1 MDKMFEV
8 DMPKNQSSIIK
19 VIGVGGGGS
28 NAVTHMYNQGIQGVD
43 FIICNTDAQA
53 LKSSAVPVKIQ
64 LGNKGLGAGSIP
76 AVGKE
81 SALEN
86 LDDIKKVLGTETKM
100 VFITAGMGGGTGT
113 GAAPV
118 IAEAARDMD
127 ILTVGIVTIPFLFE
141 GRKRRMQAESGIQ
154 ELRKYVDSLLIISND
169 KLREVHGDLKLT
181 EAFHQADDILTVAAR
196 GIAELITVVG
206 HINVDFEDVRTV
218 MKNSGTAIMGSATA
232 EGDKRAVKAI
242 REALE
247 SPLLND
253 SNIKGADN
261 ILLYIASGS
270 EEITMDEVTDITDY
284 IQNEAGSDAEI
295 IWGNGI
301 DESLGDRISVTLI
314 ATGFDPERVRDEYK
328 PGTRVVIPLQG
339 APEEKE
345 QKAEEIKINHE
356 HKEEE
361 HAVAASAISEIT
373 LITRISGE
381 DREQEKKGGIF
392 MKSKEQEEGDKSG
405 HEDLPRYTNESHAG
419 SERFLFR
426 DSSGGKDS
434 EKGPDLKRNNDPEQM
449 DDDEKTEIE
458 KKSQE
463 RIKKLKDLSIKLKSP
478 KDLAEYENV
487 PAYIRR
493 NVPLNDVKHS
503 SESEISRFS
512 LGEGED
518 SKTELRSENPYIHDT
533 VD

>member
-1 MDKMFEV
+1 
-8 DMPKNQSSIIK
+8 MPKNKSSIIK

-43 FIICNTDAQA
+43 FMICNTDAQA
-53 LKSSAVPVKIQ
+53 LKSSPVPLKIQ

-86 LDDIKKVLGTETKM
+86 LEDIQKVLGTETKM

-118 IAEAARDMD
+118 IAEAAREMD
-127 ILTVGIVTIPFLFE
+127 ILTIGIVTIPFLFE
-141 GRKRRMQAESGIQ
+141 GRKRRMQAEAGIQ
-154 ELRKYVDSLLIISND
+154 ELRKFVDSLLIISND

-218 MKNSGTAIMGSATA
+218 MKDSGTAIMGSAIA
-232 EGDKRAVKAI
+232 EGDDRAVKAI
-242 REALE
+242 KEALE

-261 ILLYIASGS
+261 ILLYIASGQ

-301 DESLGDRISVTLI
+301 DESLGEKISVTLI
-314 ATGFDPERVRDEYK
+314 ATGFDPERIKDEYK
-328 PGTRVVIPLQG
+328 PGNRTVIPLHDEPAETRTATQNT
-339 APEEKE
+339 K
-345 QKAEEIKINHE
+345 KEEIREPEKV
-356 HKEEE
+356 KEEE
-361 HAVAASAISEIT
+361 MAEKEVISEIT
-373 LITRISGE
+373 LISRVSRDAGE
-381 DREQEKKGGIF
+381 RPGSFVMKNREQEDIER
-392 MKSKEQEEGDKSG
+392 KSDS
-405 HEDLPRYTNESHAG
+405 DFPRFR
-419 SERFLFR
+419 SERNP
-426 DSSGGKDS
+426 SSDDGFPSGQAGENEKSQAKPEISNKGAAEES
-434 EKGPDLKRNNDPEQM
+434 EDE
-449 DDDEKTEIE
+449 EKTEIE

-463 RIKKLKDLSIKLKSP
+463 RIKKLKDLSVKLKSP
-478 KDLAEYENV
+478 KDLAELENV

-493 NVPLNDVKHS
+493 NITLSEVKHS
-503 SESEISRFS
+503 SETEISRFS
-512 LGEGED
+512 LIEGED
-518 SKTELRSENPYIHDT
+518 AKSELRSENPYIHDT